1 MSKFTSRR
9 NSDEINVLKLP
20 KIQFIN
26 LNQYQNSNFD
36 EKKIKNSKKSFMF
49 SAIFQKKGFVQ
60 RKKYITMINKELDYS
75 TGSSSLSLNS
85 IRLYKNNSM
94 KSFSQSHNSK
104 LNSSHCP
111 TKLKKINYNS
121 FFSSKTKHKPK
132 GQLFCYINNVPQT
145 NLKNINNLKEISSYK
160 LKKPIELDNI
170 CMDNQLIRKSLGD
183 YIFKNKMIKHS
194 FIQKRK

>member
-94 KSFSQSHNSK
+94 KSF
-104 LNSSHCP
+104 
-111 TKLKKINYNS
+111 
-121 FFSSKTKHKPK
+121 
-132 GQLFCYINNVPQT
+132 
-145 NLKNINNLKEISSYK
+145 
-160 LKKPIELDNI
+160 
-170 CMDNQLIRKSLGD
+170 
-183 YIFKNKMIKHS
+183 
-194 FIQKRK
+194 